1 MHRISEGRAY
11 RRHLLELV
19 RGGGYKVAQR
29 LLIFEEERAT
39 GRAKFM
45 P

>member
-19 RGGGYKVAQR
+19 RGGYKVAQR